1 MNKLSKITKSNNK
14 KDDNSNS
21 QDIAN
26 DGTKQ
31 VKQNPMSTCKS
42 KKSLSSKKKNSNSNH
57 K

>member
-31 VKQNPMSTCKS
+31 VK
-42 KKSLSSKKKNSNSNH
+42 
-57 K
+57 